1 MEFTTALTNNALDCL
16 TEIEIEIEIDAWNLF
31 NDEEQRMSD
40 HNGIYKLIL
49 IRSSLIRTD
58 RTPLESS
65 VLTHLFPFMSLI
77 LGN

>member
-16 TEIEIEIEIDAWNLF
+16 TEIEIEIDAWNLF

>member
-16 TEIEIEIEIDAWNLF
+16 TEIEIDAWHLF

>member
-16 TEIEIEIEIDAWNLF
+16 TEIEIEIDAWNLF

-65 VLTHLFPFMSLI
+65 V
-77 LGN
+77 